1 MECGGGPPAT
11 CEGEEDDKFGYDEDN
26 GTSVGRHVLSNERHS
41 SSGCCLGSSQRPSVQ
56 PSIESSRQSSHSA
69 CAVAYTWTSA
79 ADYFKR
85 PIRFRRRRRVVA
97 VAAWLQAVTRPW
109 RPMCVDVAERH
120 GRYAETRYG
129 PTWPETRID
138 ETENTFTDART
149 RSIEK
154 HKINSAHISTAT

>member
-41 SSGCCLGSSQRPSVQ
+41 SSGCCLGSSQRPFVQ

-109 RPMCVDVAERH
+109 RPTWLSDMEDTRKHGTDRRGQKHESTRRKTLSPTQERVQSK
-120 GRYAETRYG
+120 
-129 PTWPETRID
+129 
-138 ETENTFTDART
+138 
-149 RSIEK
+149 SIR
-154 HKINSAHISTAT
+154 